1 MIVPK
6 LVPTNHLR
14 LDLGSIHFQICVG
27 ARFRRPGLPTSIQ
40 GKIIIQKFFK
50 EEEEIFLFQISEDF
64 EGPKY
69 KPYQPNPRPWLVVIE
84 VAKNTCPIYIYIY
97 YICIRYIY
105 IRYISDI

>member
-1 MIVPK
+1 MDKGFSLIVPK

-50 EEEEIFLFQISEDF
+50 EEEEIFLFHKTGKDF

-97 YICIRYIY
+97 IL
-105 IRYISDI
+105 